1 MGRSLGKTLFDIFK
15 TCNATGTLWNR
26 FSGSAPSLED
36 VCLPSSTNS
45 FSILTAMLSAGR
57 DPSTE
62 VSGRNN
68 HLDVVLFS
76 LMIFLLVDSSSI
88 HSDED
93 NYDDIKSTVHNF
105 QSARSQHYDQYR
117 PAITPGGPSNPVSP
131 SKICVGLARL
141 SFPLTNFSLLVH
153 KQTEFQEII
162 GATAW
167 NAPNRFTAEPSLCT
181 VNRRVLREPV

>member
-1 MGRSLGKTLFDIFK
+1 
-15 TCNATGTLWNR
+15 
-26 FSGSAPSLED
+26 
-36 VCLPSSTNS
+36 V
-45 FSILTAMLSAGR
+45 
-57 DPSTE
+57 
-62 VSGRNN
+62 
-68 HLDVVLFS
+68 
-76 LMIFLLVDSSSI
+76 FLDSSSI

-131 SKICVGLARL
+131 SKIFCLIGS
-141 SFPLTNFSLLVH
+141 SFLPLTIFLH
-153 KQTEFQEII
+153 KKMEFQEII

-167 NAPNRFTAEPSLCT
+167 NAPSRFTAEPSRCT